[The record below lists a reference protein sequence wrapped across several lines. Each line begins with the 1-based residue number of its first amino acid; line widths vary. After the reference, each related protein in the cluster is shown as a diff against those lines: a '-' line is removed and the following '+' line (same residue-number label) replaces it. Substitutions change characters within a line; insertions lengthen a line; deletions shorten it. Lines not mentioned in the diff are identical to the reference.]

1 MKNKIQFCILYFFI
15 HAILALSPVLAQND
29 APTLTNPS
37 LRTLGKPINTL
48 EFSEFAPTISA
59 DGNTLIYES
68 DKSGRW
74 RLYISSQ
81 TNGVWSEPK
90 DMDVINNRVMP
101 GDFIGGP
108 CFSYDGN
115 RLYFTSNMKG
125 TIGGMDM
132 WYSEKINDVW
142 QAPKNM
148 GKTVNTAG
156 YDGFPSVSPDGKSL
170 YFMRAG
176 TANSPTGQRCC
187 ILMIAEKRGN
197 YFINPKALPS
207 PVNSGCE
214 GYPRIMAD
222 GKTLIFSSYRSGGKG
237 GYDLYQSKR
246 SGSKWSTPVAMEFI
260 NTPKDDELISVPASG
275 DIIYLSNTNK
285 NNKDD
290 IYKLPLPK
298 EFRPD
303 EVVLVEGVVKNEET
317 NKPMPAIIRVSNIKT
332 KEKISETEN
341 DSLSGKYNLY
351 LQKGKKY
358 DVSVTSKGYSFQSE
372 VYDLEKAASYET
384 IKKDMVLE
392 PLKLNVSFRLNNL
405 FFDFDSAS
413 LTKDSEL
420 ELDRVIEMM
429 KTNATMQV
437 EISAH
442 TDDMGSD
449 AYNQKLSQQ
458 RAESVVRYLTNNGI
472 VASRL
477 VAKGYGESVPSVA
490 NDTEENRAKNRRVE
504 FKITKL

>member
-1 MKNKIQFCILYFFI
+1 MSRFI
-15 HAILALSPVLAQND
+15 VYCSIVIFSLLCVTVSAQDD
-29 APTLTNPS
+29 APTLINPG
-37 LRTLGKPINTL
+37 LRTLGKPVNTG

-59 DGNTLIYES
+59 DGNTLIFES

-74 RLYISSQ
+74 RLYISTQ
-81 TNGVWSEPK
+81 VNGVWSAPK
-90 DMDVINNRVMP
+90 DMDVINNRLEP

-125 TIGGMDM
+125 TVGGMDL

-148 GKTVNTAG
+148 GRTVNTGG
-156 YDGFPSVSPDGKSL
+156 YDGFPSVSPDNKTL

-176 TANSPTGQRCC
+176 NATSPTGQRCC

-197 YFINPKALPS
+197 YFINPKALPA

-222 GKTLIFSSYRSGGKG
+222 GKTLIFSSFRTGGKG
-237 GYDLYQSKR
+237 GYDLYQSKK
-246 SGSKWSTPVAMEFI
+246 SGSKWGAPVAMEFI

-275 DIIYLSNTNK
+275 DVIYLSNTNK

-298 EFRPD
+298 EFQPE
-303 EVVLVEGVVKNEET
+303 EVVLVEGTVKNEAT
-317 NKPMPAIIRVSNIKT
+317 NKPMPATIRVSNIKT
-332 KEKISETEN
+332 KEQIFESEN
-341 DSLSGKYNLY
+341 DSITGKYNLY

-372 VYDLEKAASYET
+372 VYDLEKAGAYQKV
-384 IKKDMVLE
+384 KKDMMLE
-392 PLKLNVSFRLNNL
+392 PLKLNASFRLNNL

-413 LTKDSEL
+413 LTKESEL
-420 ELDRVIEMM
+420 ELDRVIDMM
-429 KTNATMQV
+429 KTNSTMQV

-449 AYNQKLSQQ
+449 AYNLKLSQL
-458 RAESVVRYLTNNGI
+458 RAESVVRYLTLHGI
-472 VASRL
+472 DASRL
-477 VAKGYGESVPSVA
+477 VAKGYGEAMPSVP
-490 NDTEENRAKNRRVE
+490 NDTDDNRAKNRRVE
-504 FKITKL
+504 FKIIKL

>member
-1 MKNKIQFCILYFFI
+1 MRGFIVYCSTVFFLLFCANAF
-15 HAILALSPVLAQND
+15 AQD
-29 APTLTNPS
+29 DTPTLITPG
-37 LRTLGKPINTL
+37 LRTLGKPVNTV

-59 DGNTLIYES
+59 DGNTLIFES

-74 RLYISSQ
+74 RLYISTQ
-81 TNGVWSEPK
+81 ANGVWSAPK
-90 DMDVINNRVMP
+90 DMEVINNRLLP

-125 TIGGMDM
+125 TVGGMDL

-148 GKTVNTAG
+148 GRTVNTTA
-156 YDGFPSVSPDGKSL
+156 YDGFPSVSPDNKTL

-176 TANSPTGQRCC
+176 NGTSPTGQRCC

-197 YFINPKALPS
+197 YFINPKPLPA

-222 GKTLIFSSYRSGGKG
+222 GKTLIFSSFRTGGKG
-237 GYDLYQSKR
+237 GYDLYQSKKT
-246 SGSKWSTPVAMEFI
+246 GSRWGAPVPMEFI

-275 DIIYLSNTNK
+275 DVIYLSNTNK

-298 EFRPD
+298 EFQPE
-303 EVVLVEGVVKNEET
+303 EVVLVEGTVKNEAT
-317 NKPMPAIIRVSNIKT
+317 NKPMPATIRVSNIKT
-332 KEKISETEN
+332 KEQIFETEN
-341 DSLSGKYNLY
+341 DSTNGKYNLY

-372 VYDLEKAASYET
+372 VYDLEKTVAYET
-384 IKKDMVLE
+384 VKKDMILE
-392 PLKLNVSFRLNNL
+392 PLKLNASFRLNNL

-429 KTNATMQV
+429 KTNPTMQV
-437 EISAH
+437 EIAAH

-449 AYNQKLSQQ
+449 AYNSKLSQM
-458 RAESVVRYLTNNGI
+458 RAESVVRYLTTHGI
-472 VASRL
+472 TASRL
-477 VAKGYGESVPSVA
+477 VAKGYGETVPSVP
-490 NDTEENRAKNRRVE
+490 NSSDENRAKNRRVE
-504 FKITKL
+504 FKIIKL

>member
-1 MKNKIQFCILYFFI
+1 MMRFIVYWSTIFLFIFCVTAF
-15 HAILALSPVLAQND
+15 AQD
-29 APTLTNPS
+29 DTPTLINPS
-37 LRTLGKPINTL
+37 LRTLGKPINTID
-48 EFSEFAPTISA
+48 FSEFAPTISA

-68 DKSGRW
+68 DKSGHW
-74 RLYISSQ
+74 RLYISTQ
-81 TNGVWSEPK
+81 VNGVWSTPK
-90 DMDVINNRVMP
+90 DMDVINNRLQS

-125 TIGGMDM
+125 TVGGMDL

-142 QAPKNM
+142 QTPKNM
-148 GKTVNTAG
+148 GRTVNTAG
-156 YDGFPSVSPDGKSL
+156 YDGFPSVSPDNKTL

-176 TANSPTGQRCC
+176 IATSPTGQRCC
-187 ILMIAEKRGN
+187 VLMIAEKRGN
-197 YFINPKALPS
+197 YFINPKPLPA

-222 GKTLIFSSYRSGGKG
+222 GKTLIFSSFRTGGKG
-237 GYDLYQSKR
+237 GYDLYQSKK
-246 SGSKWSTPVAMEFI
+246 SGSRWGTPVAMEFI

-275 DIIYLSNTNK
+275 DVIYLSNTNK

-298 EFRPD
+298 EFQPE
-303 EVVLVEGVVKNEET
+303 EVVLVEGTVKNEAT
-317 NKPMPAIIRVSNIKT
+317 NKPMPATIRVSNIKT
-332 KEKISETEN
+332 KEQISETEN
-341 DSLSGKYNLY
+341 DSLTGKYNLY

-372 VYDLEKAASYET
+372 VYDLEKTVAYQT
-384 IKKDMVLE
+384 VKKDMVLE
-392 PLKLNVSFRLNNL
+392 PLKLNTSFRLNNL

-413 LTKDSEL
+413 LTKESEL
-420 ELDRVIEMM
+420 ELDRVIDMM
-429 KTNATMQV
+429 KTNSSMQV

-449 AYNQKLSQQ
+449 SYNSKLSQL
-458 RAESVVRYLTNNGI
+458 RAESVVCYLTAHGI
-472 VASRL
+472 PVSRL
-477 VAKGYGESVPSVA
+477 VAKGYGETIPSVT
-490 NDTEENRAKNRRVE
+490 NDTDDNRAKNRRVE
-504 FKITKL
+504 FKIIKL

>member
-1 MKNKIQFCILYFFI
+1 
-15 HAILALSPVLAQND
+15 
-29 APTLTNPS
+29 
-37 LRTLGKPINTL
+37 
-48 EFSEFAPTISA
+48 
-59 DGNTLIYES
+59 
-68 DKSGRW
+68 
-74 RLYISSQ
+74 
-81 TNGVWSEPK
+81 
-90 DMDVINNRVMP
+90 
-101 GDFIGGP
+101 
-108 CFSYDGN
+108 
-115 RLYFTSNMKG
+115 
-125 TIGGMDM
+125 
-132 WYSEKINDVW
+132 
-142 QAPKNM
+142 
-148 GKTVNTAG
+148 
-156 YDGFPSVSPDGKSL
+156 
-170 YFMRAG
+170 MRAG
-176 TANSPTGQRCC
+176 TNNSPTGQRCC
-187 ILMIAEKRGN
+187 ILMVAEKRGN

-237 GYDLYQSKR
+237 GYDLYQSKKT
-246 SGSKWSTPVAMEFI
+246 GAKWSTPVAMEFI

-303 EVVLVEGVVKNEET
+303 EVVSVEGVVKNEET

-372 VYDLEKAASYET
+372 VYDLEKATAYET

-392 PLKLNVSFRLNNL
+392 PLKLNASFRLNNL

-429 KTNATMQV
+429 KANATMQV

-449 AYNQKLSQQ
+449 AYNQKLSQL
-458 RAESVVRYLTNNGI
+458 RAESVVKYLTQHGI
-472 VASRL
+472 LQTRL
-477 VAKGYGESVPSVA
+477 VAKGYGESVPSVP

-504 FKITKL
+504 FKIIKL

>member
-1 MKNKIQFCILYFFI
+1 MRGFIVYCSTVFFLLCC
-15 HAILALSPVLAQND
+15 ANAFAQD
-29 APTLTNPS
+29 DTPTLITPG
-37 LRTLGKPINTL
+37 LRTLGKPVNTV

-59 DGNTLIYES
+59 DGNTLIFES

-74 RLYISSQ
+74 RLYISTQ
-81 TNGVWSEPK
+81 VNGVWSTPK
-90 DMDVINNRVMP
+90 DMEVINNRLQP

-125 TIGGMDM
+125 TVGGMDL

-148 GKTVNTAG
+148 GRTVNTTA
-156 YDGFPSVSPDGKSL
+156 YDGFPSVSPNNKVL

-176 TANSPTGQRCC
+176 NGTSPTGQRCC
-187 ILMIAEKRGN
+187 VLMSAEKRGN
-197 YFINPKALPS
+197 YFINPKPLPS

-222 GKTLIFSSYRSGGKG
+222 GKTLIFSSFRASGKG
-237 GYDLYQSKR
+237 GYDLYQSKK
-246 SGSKWSTPVAMEFI
+246 SGSVWGKPVAMEFI

-275 DIIYLSNTNK
+275 DVIYLSNTNK

-298 EFRPD
+298 EFQPE
-303 EVVLVEGVVKNEET
+303 EVVLVEGTVKNEAT
-317 NKPMPAIIRVSNIKT
+317 NKPMPATIRVSNIKT
-332 KEKISETEN
+332 KEQIFETEN
-341 DSLSGKYNLY
+341 DSITGKYNLY

-372 VYDLEKAASYET
+372 VYDLEKTVAYET
-384 IKKDMVLE
+384 VKKDMILE
-392 PLKLNVSFRLNNL
+392 PLKLNASFRLNNL

-413 LTKDSEL
+413 LTKESEL

-429 KTNATMQV
+429 KTNSTMQV
-437 EISAH
+437 EIAAH

-449 AYNQKLSQQ
+449 AYNSKLSQM
-458 RAESVVRYLTNNGI
+458 RAESVVRYLAAHGI

-477 VAKGYGESVPSVA
+477 VAKGYGESVPSVP
-490 NDTEENRAKNRRVE
+490 NSSDESRAKNRRVE
-504 FKITKL
+504 FKIIKL

>member
-1 MKNKIQFCILYFFI
+1 MIRFIVYCSTIFFLLFCATAF
-15 HAILALSPVLAQND
+15 AQD
-29 APTLTNPS
+29 DTPTLINPG
-37 LRTLGKPINTL
+37 LRTLGKPINTAD
-48 EFSEFAPTISA
+48 FSEFAPTISA

-74 RLYISSQ
+74 RLYISTQ
-81 TNGVWSEPK
+81 VNGVWSTPK
-90 DMDVINNRVMP
+90 DMDVINNRLQSE
-101 GDFIGGP
+101 DFIGGP

-125 TIGGMDM
+125 TVGGMDL

-148 GKTVNTAG
+148 GRTVNTAA
-156 YDGFPSVSPDGKSL
+156 YDGFPSVSPDNKTL

-176 TANSPTGQRCC
+176 NATSPTGQRCC
-187 ILMIAEKRGN
+187 VLMSADRRGN
-197 YFINPKALPS
+197 YFINPKQLPA

-222 GKTLIFSSYRSGGKG
+222 GKTLIFSSFRTGGKG

-246 SGSKWSTPVAMEFI
+246 SGSRWSTPVAMEFI

-275 DIIYLSNTNK
+275 DVIYLSNTNK

-298 EFRPD
+298 EFQPE
-303 EVVLVEGVVKNEET
+303 EVVLVEGTVKNEAT
-317 NKPMPAIIRVSNIKT
+317 NKPMPATIRVSNIKT
-332 KEKISETEN
+332 KEQIFESEN
-341 DSLSGKYNLY
+341 DSITGKYNLY

-372 VYDLEKAASYET
+372 VYDLDKTVAYQT
-384 IKKDMVLE
+384 VKKDMVLE
-392 PLKLNVSFRLNNL
+392 PLKLNASFRLNNL

-413 LTKDSEL
+413 LTKESEL

-429 KTNATMQV
+429 KTNPTMQV

-449 AYNQKLSQQ
+449 AYNLKLSQQ
-458 RAESVVRYLTNNGI
+458 RAESVVRYLTLHGI
-472 VASRL
+472 AADRL

-490 NDTEENRAKNRRVE
+490 NDTDESRAKNRRVE
-504 FKITKL
+504 FKIIKL

>member
-1 MKNKIQFCILYFFI
+1 MKNRLQHCILYFFI
-15 HAILALSPVLAQND
+15 HVIAVISVFAQND
-29 APTLTNPS
+29 APTLVNPS
-37 LRTLGKPINTL
+37 LRTLGRPINTL

-81 TNGVWSEPK
+81 ANGVWSEPK

-125 TIGGMDM
+125 TVGGMDM

-176 TANSPTGQRCC
+176 TSNSPTGQRCC
-187 ILMIAEKRGN
+187 ILMVAEKRGN

-237 GYDLYQSKR
+237 GYDLYQSKKT
-246 SGSKWSTPVAMEFI
+246 GAKWSVPVAMEFI

-303 EVVLVEGVVKNEET
+303 EVVSVEGVVKNEET

-332 KEKISETEN
+332 KEKVSETEN

-372 VYDLEKAASYET
+372 VYDLEKATAYET

-392 PLKLNVSFRLNNL
+392 PLKLNASFRLNNL

-429 KTNATMQV
+429 KANATMQV

-449 AYNQKLSQQ
+449 AYNQKLSQL
-458 RAESVVRYLTNNGI
+458 RAESVVKYLTQHGI
-472 VASRL
+472 LQTRL
-477 VAKGYGESVPSVA
+477 VAKGYGESVPSVP

-504 FKITKL
+504 FKIIKL

>member
-1 MKNKIQFCILYFFI
+1 MKNRLQHCILYFFI
-15 HAILALSPVLAQND
+15 HVIAVISVFAQND
-29 APTLTNPS
+29 APTLVNPS

-81 TNGVWSEPK
+81 ANGVWSEPK

-125 TIGGMDM
+125 TVGGMDM

-176 TANSPTGQRCC
+176 TSNSPTGQRCC
-187 ILMIAEKRGN
+187 ILMVAEKRGN

-237 GYDLYQSKR
+237 GYDLYQSKKT
-246 SGSKWSTPVAMEFI
+246 GAKWSTPVAMEFI

-303 EVVLVEGVVKNEET
+303 EVVSVEGVVKNEET

-372 VYDLEKAASYET
+372 VYDLEKATAYET

-413 LTKDSEL
+413 LTKESEL

-449 AYNQKLSQQ
+449 AYNQKLSQL
-458 RAESVVRYLTNNGI
+458 RAESVVKYLTQHGI
-472 VASRL
+472 LQTRL
-477 VAKGYGESVPSVA
+477 VAKGYGESVPSVP

-504 FKITKL
+504 FKIIKL

>member
-1 MKNKIQFCILYFFI
+1 MKNRLRHSILYFFI
-15 HAILALSPVLAQND
+15 HVIAVISVFAQND
-29 APTLTNPS
+29 APTLVNPS

-81 TNGVWSEPK
+81 ANGVWSEPK

-125 TIGGMDM
+125 TVGGMDM

-176 TANSPTGQRCC
+176 TNNSPTGQRCC
-187 ILMIAEKRGN
+187 ILMVAEKRGN

-237 GYDLYQSKR
+237 GYDLYQSKKT
-246 SGSKWSTPVAMEFI
+246 GAKWSTPVAMEFI

-303 EVVLVEGVVKNEET
+303 EVVSVEGVVKNEET

-372 VYDLEKAASYET
+372 VYDLEKATAYET

-392 PLKLNVSFRLNNL
+392 PLKLNASFRLNNL

-413 LTKDSEL
+413 LTKESEL

-449 AYNQKLSQQ
+449 AYNQKLSQL
-458 RAESVVRYLTNNGI
+458 RAESVVKYLTQHGI
-472 VASRL
+472 LQTRL
-477 VAKGYGESVPSVA
+477 VAKGYGESVPSVP

-504 FKITKL
+504 FKIIKL

>member
-1 MKNKIQFCILYFFI
+1 MKNKIRLCILYFFI
-15 HAILALSPVLAQND
+15 HVFVGISSVFAQND
-29 APTLTNPS
+29 SPTLTNPS

-74 RLYISSQ
+74 RLYISYQ
-81 TNGVWSEPK
+81 INGSWSEPK

-125 TIGGMDM
+125 TVGGMDM

-176 TANSPTGQRCC
+176 TENSPTGQRCC

-246 SGSKWSTPVAMEFI
+246 TGAKWSNPVSMEFI

-303 EVVLVEGVVKNEET
+303 EVVMIQGMVKNDET

-392 PLKLNVSFRLNNL
+392 PLKLNASFRLNNL

-429 KTNATMQV
+429 KTNPTMQV

-449 AYNQKLSQQ
+449 AYNQKLSQL
-458 RAESVVRYLTNNGI
+458 RAESVVRYLTLHGI
-472 VASRL
+472 AASRL

-504 FKITKL
+504 FKIIKL

>member
-1 MKNKIQFCILYFFI
+1 MKNRLLYCLLYFFT
-15 HAILALSPVLAQND
+15 ILPTDVLGQGD
-29 APTLTNPS
+29 TPTLINPS
-37 LRTLGKPINTL
+37 LRSLGRPINTL

-68 DKSGRW
+68 NKSGRW

-81 TNGVWSEPK
+81 SHGVWSEPK
-90 DMDVINNRVMP
+90 DMDVINNRVMA

-125 TIGGMDM
+125 SVGGMDL
-132 WYSEKINDVW
+132 WYSEKVNDVW

-148 GKTVNTAG
+148 GRTVNTAG
-156 YDGFPSVSPDGKSL
+156 YDGFPSVSPDGKTL
-170 YFMRAG
+170 YFMREG
-176 TANSPTGQRCC
+176 TTNSPTGQRCC
-187 ILMIAEKRGN
+187 VLMYANKRGN
-197 YFINPKALPS
+197 FFINPKALPA
-207 PVNSGCE
+207 PVNTGCE

-222 GKTLIFSSYRSGGKG
+222 GITLIFSSYRSGGKG
-237 GYDLYQSKR
+237 GYDLYQSKK
-246 SGSKWSTPVAMEFI
+246 SGSKWGTPVAMEFI

-285 NNKDD
+285 NSKDD

-298 EFRPD
+298 EFQPD
-303 EVVLVEGVVKNEET
+303 EVVLVNGVVKNEET
-317 NKPMPAIIRVSNIKT
+317 NKPMQAIIRVSNIKT
-332 KEKISETEN
+332 KEQLIETEN
-341 DSLSGKYNLY
+341 DSLTGKYNLY

-372 VYDLEKAASYET
+372 VYDLEKTGSYET
-384 IKKDMVLE
+384 VKKNIILE
-392 PLKLNVSFRLNNL
+392 PLKLNASFRLNNL
-405 FFDFDSAS
+405 FFEFDSAS
-413 LTKDSEL
+413 LTKESAL
-420 ELDRVIEMM
+420 ELDRVIDMM
-429 KTNATMQV
+429 KTNPTMQV

-449 AYNQKLSQQ
+449 AYNQKLSQL
-458 RAESVVRYLTNNGI
+458 RAESVVTYLTTNGI
-472 VASRL
+472 AAERL
-477 VAKGYGESVPSVA
+477 VAKGYGETVPSVA
-490 NDTEENRAKNRRVE
+490 NDSEENRAKNRRVE

>member
-1 MKNKIQFCILYFFI
+1 MTRLLVYCSIYFYTLICVQVF
-15 HAILALSPVLAQND
+15 AQGD

-37 LRTLGKPINTL
+37 LRTLGRPINTL

-59 DGNTLIYES
+59 DGNTLIFES

-74 RLYISSQ
+74 RLYISYQ
-81 TNGVWSEPK
+81 ANGVWSEPK

-125 TIGGMDM
+125 TVGGMDL
-132 WYSEKINDVW
+132 WYSEKINEVW

-148 GKTVNTAG
+148 GRTVNTSG
-156 YDGFPSVSPDGKSL
+156 YDGFPSVSPDNKTL

-176 TANSPTGQRCC
+176 STNSPTGQRCC
-187 ILMIAEKRGN
+187 ILMMAEKRGA
-197 YFINPKALPS
+197 FFVNPRALPS

-222 GKTLIFSSYRSGGKG
+222 GKTLIFSSYRPGGKG
-237 GYDLYQSKR
+237 GYDLYQSKKN
-246 SGSKWSTPVAMEFI
+246 GIKWSTPIAMDFI

-275 DIIYLSNTNK
+275 DVIYLSNTNK

-290 IYKLPLPK
+290 IYRLPLPK
-298 EFRPD
+298 NFQPE
-303 EVVLVEGVVKNEET
+303 EVVLVQGVVKNEET
-317 NKPMPAIIRVSNIKT
+317 NKPMPAVIRVSNIKT

-341 DSLSGKYNLY
+341 DSLTGKYDLY

-372 VYDLEKAASYET
+372 VYDLEQAKAYET

-392 PLKLNVSFRLNNL
+392 PLKLNASFRLNNL
-405 FFDFDSAS
+405 FFEFDSAS
-413 LTKDSEL
+413 LTKESEL
-420 ELDRVIEMM
+420 ELDRVVEMM
-429 KTNATMQV
+429 KTNPSMQV

-449 AYNQKLSQQ
+449 MYNMNLSQK
-458 RAESVVRYLTNNGI
+458 RAESVVQYLTTHGI
-472 VASRL
+472 ATTRL

-490 NDTEENRAKNRRVE
+490 NDSDENRAKNRRVE

>member
-1 MKNKIQFCILYFFI
+1 MKNNLIYCLLIFFI
-15 HAILALSPVLAQND
+15 QLVVCQTIVHAQDDTPTLINPGLRSLGSPV
-29 APTLTNPS
+29 
-37 LRTLGKPINTL
+37 NTMQ
-48 EFSEFAPTISA
+48 FSEFAPTISA
-59 DGNTLIYES
+59 DGKTLIYES

-74 RLYISSQ
+74 RLYISYQS
-81 TNGVWSEPK
+81 NGIWSEPK
-90 DMDVINNRVMP
+90 DMDVINNRVQP

-125 TIGGMDM
+125 TVGGMDL
-132 WYSEKINDVW
+132 WFSEKINDVW

-148 GKTVNTAG
+148 GRTVNTAG
-156 YDGFPSVSPDGKSL
+156 YDGFPCVSPDNKTL

-176 TANSPTGQRCC
+176 NSNSPTGQRCC
-187 ILMIAEKRGN
+187 ILMYAEKRGN
-197 YFINPKALPS
+197 FFINPKALPA

-246 SGSKWSTPVAMEFI
+246 TGSKWSAPVAMEFI

-275 DIIYLSNTNK
+275 DVIYLSNTNK

-290 IYKLPLPK
+290 IYRLPLPK
-298 EFRPD
+298 EFQPE

-317 NKPMPAIIRVSNIKT
+317 NKPMPAVIQVSNIKT
-332 KEKISETEN
+332 KEKLIETEN
-341 DSLSGKYNLY
+341 DSITGKYNLY

-358 DVSVTSKGYSFQSE
+358 DVSVTSRGYSFQSE
-372 VYDLEKAASYET
+372 VYDLEKTVAYQT
-384 IKKDMVLE
+384 VKKDMVLE
-392 PLKLNVSFRLNNL
+392 PLKLNASFRLNNL

-413 LTKDSEL
+413 LTKESEL
-420 ELDRVIEMM
+420 ELDRVINMM
-429 KTNATMQV
+429 KTNAAMQV
-437 EISAH
+437 EIAAH

-449 AYNQKLSQQ
+449 AYNLKLSQM
-458 RAESVVRYLTNNGI
+458 RAESVVTYLTLHGI
-472 VASRL
+472 IASRL
-477 VAKGYGESVPSVA
+477 VAKGYGESVPSVS

-504 FKITKL
+504 FKIIKL

>member
-1 MKNKIQFCILYFFI
+1 MSRFIVYCSTLFFLVFCAVAF
-15 HAILALSPVLAQND
+15 AQD
-29 APTLTNPS
+29 DTPTLINPG
-37 LRTLGKPINTL
+37 LRTLGKPINTV

-74 RLYISSQ
+74 RLYISTQ
-81 TNGVWSEPK
+81 FNGVWSTPK
-90 DMDVINNRVMP
+90 DMDIINNRLQS

-125 TIGGMDM
+125 TVGGMDL
-132 WYSEKINDVW
+132 WYSEKINDLW

-148 GKTVNTAG
+148 GRTVNTAG
-156 YDGFPSVSPDGKSL
+156 YDGFPSVSPDNKTL

-176 TANSPTGQRCC
+176 NATSPTGQRCC

-197 YFINPKALPS
+197 YFINPKPLPA

-222 GKTLIFSSYRSGGKG
+222 GKTLIFSSFRTGGKG
-237 GYDLYQSKR
+237 GYDLYQSKK
-246 SGSKWSTPVAMEFI
+246 SGVKWGTPVAMEFI
-260 NTPKDDELISVPASG
+260 NSPKDDELISVPASG
-275 DIIYLSNTNK
+275 DLIYLSNTNK

-298 EFRPD
+298 EFQPE
-303 EVVLVEGVVKNEET
+303 EVVLVEGTVKNETT
-317 NKPMPAIIRVSNIKT
+317 NKPMPATIRVSNIKT
-332 KEKISETEN
+332 KEQIFESEN
-341 DSLSGKYNLY
+341 DSTTGKYNLY

-372 VYDLEKAASYET
+372 VYDLEKAGSYQT
-384 IKKDMVLE
+384 VKKDMVLE
-392 PLKLNVSFRLNNL
+392 PLKLNASFRLNNL

-413 LTKDSEL
+413 LTKESEL
-420 ELDRVIEMM
+420 ELDRVIDMM
-429 KTNATMQV
+429 KTNSTMQV

-449 AYNQKLSQQ
+449 AYNVKLSQL
-458 RAESVVRYLTNNGI
+458 RAESVVRYLTAHGI
-472 VASRL
+472 AASRL
-477 VAKGYGESVPSVA
+477 VPKGYGESAPSVA
-490 NDTEENRAKNRRVE
+490 NDTDDNRAKNRRVE
-504 FKITKL
+504 FKIIKL